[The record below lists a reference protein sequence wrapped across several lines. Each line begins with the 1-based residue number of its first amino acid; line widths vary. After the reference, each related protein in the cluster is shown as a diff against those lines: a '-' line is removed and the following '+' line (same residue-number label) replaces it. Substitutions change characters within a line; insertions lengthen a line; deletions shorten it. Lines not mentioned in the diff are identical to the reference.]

1 MNNMTIDFNPK
12 RVANLL
18 KTMVNQKCV
27 AGFTWYEDIGDMP
40 NMFDICKVIEI
51 LENMESSSVTITND

>member
-1 MNNMTIDFNPK
+1 MDDITMDLKPK

-18 KTMVNQKCV
+18 KSMVNQKCV

-40 NMFDICKVIEI
+40 NLFDICEAIKI
-51 LENMESSSVTITND
+51 LENMESISLTITDD